1 MYNKLT
7 LSSKLLDYIILLDYN
22 HKQKQEKP
30 YPQAPSSGRH
40 NSDERKKLLGE
51 DRVVCV
57 RNGEVALVHF
67 AQSTVCTR
75 GSSHGDINGRLA
87 QPTLLRTVRRQCSAS
102 PDV

>member
-40 NSDERKKLLGE
+40 NSDERKNQLLGE

-75 GSSHGDINGRLA
+75 GSSHSWRH
-87 QPTLLRTVRRQCSAS
+87 QWPAS
-102 PDV
+102 PTNAATYRQTSVQC